1 MIPTTNPNHERGK
14 NLCKNICQK
23 NLISLIEHAY
33 SLPPSLPIQSFF
45 YIFRFDENLNIELYY
60 ILLLKNIF
68 LTQTHYNNPQISS
81 WKTTFSLF
89 STIIFFWPNYYYYLN
104 FGSNIFSRTKKSK
117 LIKKV

>member
-1 MIPTTNPNHERGK
+1 MKGGK

-33 SLPPSLPIQSFF
+33 SLPPLPIHSFF

-60 ILLLKNIF
+60 NIIAQKHFF

-89 STIIFFWPNYYYYLN
+89 FHNNFFSGLII
-104 FGSNIFSRTKKSK
+104 I
-117 LIKKV
+117 I